1 MSNPLYGQFGGQQTN
16 PMQQLVADARKLR
29 QTMQNP
35 RAEVERL
42 LQTGQMSQQKFN
54 ELSQIAQQIVGSGA
68 FKLCLSQSGM
78 ALT

>member
-1 MSNPLYGQFGGQQTN
+1 MANNLYQSLNGQQTN

-42 LQTGQMSQQKFN
+42 LQTGQMSQAQFN
-54 ELSQIAQQIVGSGA
+54 QFSQIAQQIIGSGA
-68 FKLCLSQSGM
+68 FK
-78 ALT
+78 

>member
-16 PMQQLVADARKLR
+16 PMAQLVSDARKLR

-42 LQTGQMSQQKFN
+42 VQTGQMSQQDFN
-54 ELSQIAQQIVGSGA
+54 RYSQIAQQIVGSGV
-68 FKLCLSQSGM
+68 FK
-78 ALT
+78 

>member
-1 MSNPLYGQFGGQQTN
+1 MANPLFSQFGGQQVN
-16 PMQQLVADARKLR
+16 PMQQLVEDARKLK

-42 LQTGQMSQQKFN
+42 LQTGAMSQQKVN

-68 FKLCLSQSGM
+68 FN
-78 ALT
+78 

>member
-16 PMQQLVADARKLR
+16 PMQQLAAEARQLK

-68 FKLCLSQSGM
+68 FK
-78 ALT
+78 

>member
-1 MSNPLYGQFGGQQTN
+1 MANPLYGQFGGQQMN

-42 LQTGQMSQQKFN
+42 LQTGQMSQQQFN
-54 ELSQIAQQIVGSGA
+54 QFSQIAQKIVGSGA
-68 FKLCLSQSGM
+68 FK
-78 ALT
+78 

>member
-1 MSNPLYGQFGGQQTN
+1 MATNPLFNALNGGQQTN

-42 LQTGQMSQQKFN
+42 LQTGQMSQSQFN
-54 ELSQIAQQIVGSGA
+54 QFSQIAQQIVGSGV
-68 FKLCLSQSGM
+68 FK
-78 ALT
+78 